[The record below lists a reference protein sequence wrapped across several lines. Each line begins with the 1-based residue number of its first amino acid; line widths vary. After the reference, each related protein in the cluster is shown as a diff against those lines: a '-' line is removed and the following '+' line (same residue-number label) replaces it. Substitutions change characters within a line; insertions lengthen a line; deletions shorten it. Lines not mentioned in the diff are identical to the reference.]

1 MERLA
6 SDVVE
11 LSTRQNFPHWLVQGC
26 ILRGWA
32 RSASGNAEEGIS
44 CIEDGIREVR
54 ANGAILAMPRW
65 LALKAEALYLANRI
79 SEALAA
85 IKEADAL
92 VAKYELRYVGSELHR
107 LRGVCLAAV
116 GADEMQ
122 IEDSFLAAISIA
134 NEQKSVS
141 LAKQAGETYAEYRRQ
156 KEISLGGHGFRL
168 PLW

>member
-1 MERLA
+1 
-6 SDVVE
+6 
-11 LSTRQNFPHWLVQGC
+11 
-26 ILRGWA
+26 
-32 RSASGNAEEGIS
+32 
-44 CIEDGIREVR
+44 
-54 ANGAILAMPRW
+54 MPRW

-122 IEDSFLAAISIA
+122 IEASFRAAISIA

-141 LAKQAGETYAEYRRQ
+141 LAKQAAKPTQNTVAKKRFLWEGTDSDYLFDSSLQLPAASSTLVLEILRRSPPRCPGWNDATAIMAHLYTSLPCQIPRKKLCQ
-156 KEISLGGHGFRL
+156 KFAK
-168 PLW
+168 